1 MTFHASLYSATPQL
15 DAWALL
21 LDVSSTGLGDRN
33 DLQQGSLAI
42 RKEFAEM
49 SMRQSLTLSW
59 PAHFALMSAT
69 HALATGFAC
78 SARTAE

>member
-1 MTFHASLYSATPQL
+1 LF
-15 DAWALL
+15 

-49 SMRQSLTLSW
+49 LNETVFDAVL
-59 PAHFALMSAT
+59 AGALRLDVR
-69 HALATGFAC
+69 HACFNNWVYLFGPY
-78 SARTAE
+78 R